1 MSVLNVKNKRP
12 FIIGLTGGIATGKS
26 SVISRLKQANISV
39 VDSDEIV
46 AQLWRTDRD
55 LNNSVSIE
63 FKIPF
68 PIDKKKLG
76 KLVFNDP
83 NRLKRLNEI
92 IHPKVFKVIDEYVSK
107 NMHLDIIVIDM
118 PLLFEVNYQKIDLS
132 VLVYATQNQQLERLM
147 ARDKL
152 SKVEAKRRIELQ
164 MPINQKLFRADY
176 VIYNNDTLDK
186 LAEETKIFI
195 EKLGV

>member
-26 SVISRLKQANISV
+26 SVINRLKQANISV

>member
-26 SVISRLKQANISV
+26 SVINRLKQANISV

-46 AQLWRTDRD
+46 DQLWRTDRD